1 MLKVNEVNNN
11 AHIPTQVR
19 AIINAVIE
27 EAKAHPKGKL
37 LVHHRQDFQVT
48 EFLFADDAITPLADP
63 QYSAVSA
70 RLSHSIYPE
79 ETLVVSYEDRRNPKV
94 APPSEKILRD
104 TPMASY
110 DTKTR
115 HYQPSRYL
123 GKTAGIS
130 NSSMYATDVSRLDEA
145 NIAVDIF
152 NFIHTGNAPA

>member
-11 AHIPTQVR
+11 AHIPAHVR

-27 EAKAHPKGKL
+27 EAKAYRGSEL
-37 LVHHRQDFQVT
+37 SVHHHQDFQLTSFMFRVGDK
-48 EFLFADDAITPLADP
+48 FHN
-63 QYSAVSA
+63 VNA
-70 RLSHSIYPE
+70 RLSHSVYPE

-94 APPSEKILRD
+94 APPSEKIYRD
-104 TPMASY
+104 TPLTSY

-115 HYQPSRYL
+115 HYQPARYL
-123 GKTAGIS
+123 GKTGDVP
-130 NSSMYATDVSRLDEA
+130 NSAVYATGVSRLDEA